1 MRVEPDVISAWSHLV
16 LTLSFSDKHA
26 QTSSDL
32 AKLHEDQMQR
42 HKNANGEDHEKCGV
56 KTRRVSSRVTN
67 WRLTRL
73 QEPNSL
79 ATVQA
84 INREDGNDC

>member
-1 MRVEPDVISAWSHLV
+1 MRVEPDVISARSHLV

-42 HKNANGEDHEKCGV
+42 HKNTNGEDHERCFI
-56 KTRRVSSRVTN
+56 KTRRVSPRVT
-67 WRLTRL
+67 
-73 QEPNSL
+73 
-79 ATVQA
+79 
-84 INREDGNDC
+84 D

>member
-1 MRVEPDVISAWSHLV
+1 MKRASSTHSERLSEREIFAHFGSEMRVEPDVISAWSHLV
-16 LTLSFSDKHA
+16 LTLSFSDKHT

-67 WRLTRL
+67 
-73 QEPNSL
+73 
-79 ATVQA
+79 
-84 INREDGNDC
+84 